1 MHVRKYIDPNIGI
14 ALKPL
19 ACSQLPL
26 KDFDFGKY
34 ALMQAAGRV
43 GTKAPDGTLHLLFW
57 EKHIQN
63 ENCTSLYGG
72 NSRIPTEFHWSF
84 CYWSICQHWLLRR
97 GSTWLLPPEC
107 QCQWQLAKLL
117 RKSSCRIESKPILY
131 KSSMSRNKSYNRGSL
146 RRMSSNGSE
155 RFFWGK
161 GAWCHLFEQW
171 YEIPEQ

>member
-43 GTKAPDGTLHLLFW
+43 GTKAPGGTLHLLIW

-63 ENCTSLYGG
+63 ENCTSGYGG